1 MKTTFANKETSK
13 PRWFLVDADG
23 VVLGRLAATVANIIR
38 GKNKPDFT
46 PHADAGDFVVVINA
60 GKVRLTGKKE
70 VQKSYMTFSGYVGGH
85 RSETVASIRARRPQ
99 LLIERAIK
107 GMVPHTRLGRSQ
119 LRKVKIYPGLEHPHK
134 AQQLQPLKGLIA

>member
-1 MKTTFANKETSK
+1 MKTTFASKETAK
-13 PRWFLVDADG
+13 PHWFLIDADG
-23 VVLGRLAATVANIIR
+23 VALGRLSVVVANIIR

-99 LLIERAIK
+99 LLIERAVK

-134 AQQLQPLKGLIA
+134 AQQPQPLKGLSA